1 MVLALYAGR
10 WKINPSYFMTIK
22 LDDQQKEVVSDYFEY
37 DKEDVEIF
45 IKEKDFN
52 RNQGKGLIVDI
63 LV

>member
-1 MVLALYAGR
+1 MVLVLSVGR
-10 WKINPSYFMTIK
+10 WKTNPLYSMTIK

>member
-1 MVLALYAGR
+1 
-10 WKINPSYFMTIK
+10 MTIK

-52 RNQGKGLIVDI
+52 RNQCKGLIVDI

>member
-1 MVLALYAGR
+1 MVLVLYAGR
-10 WKINPSYFMTIK
+10 WKINPLYSMTIK

-52 RNQGKGLIVDI
+52 RNQCKGLIVDI

>member
-1 MVLALYAGR
+1 MVLVLSVGR
-10 WKINPSYFMTIK
+10 WKTNPSYSMTIK

-63 LV
+63 LI

>member
-1 MVLALYAGR
+1 M
-10 WKINPSYFMTIK
+10 K
-22 LDDQQKEVVSDYFEY
+22 LTNQQKEVVSNYFEY

-63 LV
+63 IV

>member
-1 MVLALYAGR
+1 
-10 WKINPSYFMTIK
+10 MTIK
-22 LDDQQKEVVSDYFEY
+22 LDDKQKEVFYDYFEY

-63 LV
+63 IV

>member
-1 MVLALYAGR
+1 M
-10 WKINPSYFMTIK
+10 K
-22 LDDQQKEVVSDYFEY
+22 LTNQQKEVVSNYFEY

>member
-1 MVLALYAGR
+1 
-10 WKINPSYFMTIK
+10 MTIK
-22 LDDQQKEVVSDYFEY
+22 LDDQQKEVISDYFEY
-37 DKEDVEIF
+37 DKEEVEIF

>member
-1 MVLALYAGR
+1 MTVLCVGVCQRNL
-10 WKINPSYFMTIK
+10 SYSMTIK